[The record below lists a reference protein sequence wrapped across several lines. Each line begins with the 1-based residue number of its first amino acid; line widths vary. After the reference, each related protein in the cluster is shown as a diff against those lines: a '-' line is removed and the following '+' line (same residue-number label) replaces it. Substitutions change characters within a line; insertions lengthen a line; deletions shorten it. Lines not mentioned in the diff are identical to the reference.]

1 MILMWKNLSLRARL
15 FLPLGVL
22 VAIALLIG
30 TSALEVFSPSQ
41 FVYENQPESDAV
53 RVVAKAMNDALRS
66 SSDPQRTLDAFAGSL
81 ESTAAVIQS
90 RPAERGEGPPP
101 VRTASAAVPQWFV
114 GLLTIP
120 DLGAAYPVTIDG
132 RRVGDILFAPDISA
146 DVFEKWAGFLA
157 IVLSATVVLSLTA
170 AIAYFTAGAVLH
182 PLLDLANG
190 LTRLR
195 AGRYGEPIPVTG
207 PPEIQ
212 SSCIEANELARTLGS
227 LVDDNRALLHQVV
240 SLQDTERQQLAGEL
254 HDELGPMLFA
264 IRANSTV
271 LQERIPSRD
280 VDLQAPLD
288 GMLQAAEALQSTI
301 RRILD
306 GLHPLYLDDLGLA
319 RSLGRLIENFS
330 AQAPGLRIR
339 MHVDAE
345 LEGLDALFAHTV
357 YRVVQEATTNV
368 LRHAHAKSAEVS
380 ATVEGGQIIVQV
392 SDDGV
397 GLPEKIAFGRGLS
410 GMRERL
416 RALGGSFELFRT
428 EQRTSVCCRLP
439 HRAAGPAHTSALR
452 GNVYQAE
459 AGK

>member
-1 MILMWKNLSLRARL
+1 MWKNLSLRARL

-53 RVVAKAMNDALRS
+53 RVVAKALNDALRA

-81 ESTAAVIQS
+81 ESTAAVIQY
-90 RPAERGEGPPP
+90 RPAERSEGPPP
-101 VRTASAAVPQWFV
+101 VRIASVAVPSWFV

-306 GLHPLYLDDLGLA
+306 GLHPLYLDDLGLS
-319 RSLGRLIENFS
+319 RSLETLADNFRS
-330 AQAPGLRIR
+330 QARGLRIR
-339 MHVDAE
+339 MHVDAA
-345 LEGLDALFAHTV
+345 LDGIDVLFAHTI

-368 LRHAHAKSAEVS
+368 LRHANANSADIEASVQGDRIV
-380 ATVEGGQIIVQV
+380 VEV
-392 SDDGV
+392 SDDGI
-397 GLPEKIAFGRGLS
+397 GLPEGFAFGRGLT
-410 GMRERL
+410 GMRERV
-416 RALGGSFELFRT
+416 RALGGSFEASRT
-428 EQRTSVCCRLP
+428 GHRTSVRCMLP
-439 HRAAGPAHTSALR
+439 YTATGQPGTIAPAADR
-452 GNVYQAE
+452 YQAE
-459 AGK
+459 GPG

>member
-1 MILMWKNLSLRARL
+1 MWKNLSLRARL

-22 VAIALLIG
+22 FVIALLIG
-30 TSALEVFSPSQ
+30 ASALEVFSPSQ
-41 FVYENQPESDAV
+41 FVYENRPEGDAV
-53 RVVAKAMNDALRS
+53 RVVSQALNNALRTS
-66 SSDPQRTLDAFAGSL
+66 PAPRGTLDAFAASL
-81 ESTAAVIQS
+81 ESKTAVIQY
-90 RPAERGEGPPP
+90 RPAEHGEGPPP
-101 VRTASAAVPQWFV
+101 MRTISPGVPHWFV
-114 GLLTIP
+114 RLLTIP
-120 DLGAAYPVTIDG
+120 ELGAAYPVMIDG
-132 RRVGDILFAPDISA
+132 LRVGDVLFAPDISA

-157 IVLSATVVLSLTA
+157 IVLSATVLLCLTGT
-170 AIAYFTAGAVLH
+170 IAYFMAGAVLR
-182 PLLDLANG
+182 PLLELGEG
-190 LTRLR
+190 LTRMR
-195 AGRYGEPIPVTG
+195 EGRYDRAIPESG
-207 PPEIQ
+207 PPEIRR
-212 SSCIEANELARTLGS
+212 SCIEANELACTLGS
-227 LVDDNRALLHQVV
+227 LIGDNRELLHKIV
-240 SLQDTERQQLAGEL
+240 SLQDTERQELAAEL

-271 LQERIPSRD
+271 LQEQIPAGI
-280 VDLQAPLD
+280 VDLQPPLQH
-288 GMLQAAEALQSTI
+288 MLQAAEALQSAI

-306 GLHPLYLDDLGLA
+306 GLHPLYLDDLGLV
-319 RSLGRLIENFS
+319 RSLGRLIENFR